1 MTGAWWRRTARAAL
15 GRRTRLRWVHLVLG
29 GALLMPYFLLAS
41 VVLSAIPGANP
52 FRSLGWQLITYA
64 VALPPAAVTA
74 LFPLVRTLEATAARS
89 LCGLPASA
97 ELATAPATSWD
108 ARSRTSI
115 WYVLHLAVG
124 GLVSAVTL
132 ALPPAALLLLF
143 LPFAGASEARELGW
157 PTAWDGAVAVA
168 APAAGLLLLAVV
180 VATAVGAGALLA
192 RCAPGLLGAVP
203 AERLAAAEARAAR
216 LASRNRLARELH
228 DSVGHALSAVTLQA
242 SAARK
247 VLDADPEFARQALA
261 AIEETSRGA
270 VGELDTVLGLL
281 RDGGDGAAAATT
293 PSPTLAD
300 LDGLLDRTR
309 AAGVSVELTA
319 PGPLGAL
326 PAVVSR
332 EAYRIVQEG
341 LSNALRHAGQV
352 PVRLRIAWTAD
363 EADEDGPRKELEI
376 SMENPVDGTAREQ
389 RTGGGRGL
397 RGIAERTALL
407 RGVCAWGPDGVD
419 DEVWRLSVR
428 LPLEVSR

>member
-1 MTGAWWRRTARAAL
+1 
-15 GRRTRLRWVHLVLG
+15 
-29 GALLMPYFLLAS
+29 MPYFLLTTVILTAFAPDS
-41 VVLSAIPGANP
+41 NP
-52 FRSLGWQLITYA
+52 FSSLGWQLTTFVA
-64 VALPPAAVTA
+64 ALPLTAITA
-74 LFPLVRTLEATAARS
+74 LFPLVRPLEATAARS

-97 ELATAPATSWD
+97 ELATGPATSWD
-108 ARSRTSI
+108 ARSRASL
-115 WYVLHLAVG
+115 WYTLHLAVG
-124 GLVSAVTL
+124 GLVSGVTL
-132 ALPPAALLLLF
+132 SLPPAALMLLMV
-143 LPFAGASEARELGW
+143 PFADASEARELGW
-157 PTAWDGAVAVA
+157 PTGFTGSRTVLAPLAALAV
-168 APAAGLLLLAVV
+168 LAVV
-180 VATAVGAGALLA
+180 VAVAVGAGALLA
-192 RCAPGLLGAVP
+192 RCAPALLGPAP
-203 AERLAAAEARAAR
+203 AERLAAAEERAAR

-281 RDGGDGAAAATT
+281 REGEEGAAGAPGAATA

-309 AAGVSVELTA
+309 AAGVTVELTA
-319 PGPLGAL
+319 PGPLGAV
-326 PAVVSR
+326 PPVVSR

-341 LSNALRHAGQV
+341 LSNALRHAGPV
-352 PVRLRIAWTAD
+352 PVRLRVG
-363 EADEDGPRKELEI
+363 EDGQRKELEI
-376 SMENPVDGTAREQ
+376 SMENPVSGTARGH

-407 RGVCAWGPDGVD
+407 RGVCDWGPDGS
-419 DEVWRLSVR
+419 VWRLTVR